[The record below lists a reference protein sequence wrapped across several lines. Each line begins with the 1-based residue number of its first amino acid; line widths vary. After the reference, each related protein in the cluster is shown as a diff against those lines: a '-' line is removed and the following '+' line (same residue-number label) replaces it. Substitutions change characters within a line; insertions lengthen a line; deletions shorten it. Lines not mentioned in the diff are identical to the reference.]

1 MKCRPHVV
9 VLSLLLTA
17 TPAAFAAKPTAR
29 PQVHKTL
36 AFKPARPTKERSQ
49 ESFARRVRSDLAAL
63 LSRPAHMRSRD
74 WERLG
79 IGVAAVGS
87 AATLDNELQTRI
99 QRHRTSS
106 SDSLANAIRPAGG
119 WGALGALGVTWLVGE
134 AGHNPNLKATAEDGL
149 EASLIAG
156 GLITPALKIV
166 VGRARPAEGV
176 GASSFHPFSHHY
188 SFPSGEATE
197 AFAVASVVSAHTH
210 SLLLKGAVWGLAG
223 AVGWERMDLNRHWSS
238 DVVAGA
244 LIGAEVGHWVV
255 ARHERR
261 APRMVDV
268 VIVPTIAPGAYG
280 VSGDIA
286 W

>member
-1 MKCRPHVV
+1 MKHRPQAVA
-9 VLSLLLTA
+9 LSLLLA
-17 TPAAFAAKPTAR
+17 AAPAAFAAKPTTQH
-29 PQVHKTL
+29 PTHKPL
-36 AFKPARPTKERSQ
+36 VFKSARPTQDEAH

-63 LSRPAHMRSRD
+63 LSRPAHMRPRD

-79 IGVAAVGS
+79 MGVAAVGA
-87 AATLDNELQTRI
+87 AATVDNELQTRI
-99 QRHRTSS
+99 QRHRNSS
-106 SDSLANAIRPAGG
+106 SDNLANAIRPAGG
-119 WGALGALGVTWLVGE
+119 VGALGAMGITWLVGE
-134 AGHNPNLKATAEDGL
+134 AGHNANLKSTAEDGL

-156 GLITPALKIV
+156 GLITPALKII
-166 VGRARPAEGV
+166 VGRARPAEGL
-176 GASSFHPFSHHY
+176 GASSFHPFSHDY

-210 SLLLKGAVWGLAG
+210 SLLLKSTVWGLAG

-238 DVVAGA
+238 DIVAGA

-255 ARHERR
+255 ARHKHA
-261 APRMVDV
+261 APRRVDV
-268 VIVPTIAPGAYG
+268 MLVPTVAPGAWG